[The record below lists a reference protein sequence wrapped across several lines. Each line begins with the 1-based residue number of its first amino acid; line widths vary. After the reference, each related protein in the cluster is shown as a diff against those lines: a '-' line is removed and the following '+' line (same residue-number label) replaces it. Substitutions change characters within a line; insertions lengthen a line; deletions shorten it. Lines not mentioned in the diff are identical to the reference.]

1 MRKPVA
7 VDVTTATGMHIVTA
21 SSEFCMPIERPIP
34 TVVATGI
41 NLLMLQSKE
50 RCNKLENR
58 LCQVPREKAPL

>member
-1 MRKPVA
+1 MRKPVV

-41 NLLMLQSKE
+41 KLLML
-50 RCNKLENR
+50 
-58 LCQVPREKAPL
+58 